1 MRSDFFFNVVFFMVQ
16 AEKCRLL
23 YIVNCAIIR
32 ILMMSSVISVLAAQQ
47 EELDGYGQTFFYM
60 YIEEIRF

>member
-1 MRSDFFFNVVFFMVQ
+1 MVQ
-16 AEKCRLL
+16 AEKRRLL

-32 ILMMSSVISVLAAQQ
+32 ILIMSSVVSIFAVQK
-47 EELDGYGQTFFYM
+47 EELDGYGQTVFYM